1 MMEGV
6 CRPGFF
12 QGVMTVVL
20 KLLNLVRPERAY
32 FGEKDY
38 QQLRVIKEMVQRV
51 FYSDGDRGVSYGS
64 RRVGPRGKFPKCP
77 SFCRGKG
84 ESCRY
89 GAGLCQAQTCAKAA
103 EMLEGAGF
111 LVEYVEEHFGRRF
124 AAARLE
130 GVRLIDNV
138 PARWMRS
145 ECSCVLMSGTVRFS
159 AVFTRETI
167 YVLLFG
173 ARQASA
179 PPRTNLGCSCAAV
192 LRENSIEPDRIAMA
206 AICSV
211 VPDVLHSLRNC
222 FRKYFSFEPFI
233 LQPGAKT
240 GLKIRYRNP
249 LEVGAD
255 KIANAV
261 GGLFCFP
268 GKNLLIIDFGTA
280 TTLCAVTKNKE
291 YLGGIITPGIYA
303 SMELL
308 ESKTARLP
316 AVEIVRPKEIL
327 GRSAVESIQSGL
339 Y

>member
-1 MMEGV
+1 MLLCLDVGNTQIFGGVYEGDDL
-6 CRPGFF
+6 RSTFRR
-12 QGVMTVVL
+12 TSSI
-20 KLLNLVRPERAY
+20 RASSDE
-32 FGEKDY
+32 FGMF
-38 QQLRVIKEMVQRV
+38 LR
-51 FYSDGDRGVSYGS
+51 
-64 RRVGPRGKFPKCP
+64 
-77 SFCRGKG
+77 
-84 ESCRY
+84 
-89 GAGLCQAQTCAKAA
+89 
-103 EMLEGAGF
+103 
-111 LVEYVEEHFGRRF
+111 
-124 AAARLE
+124 
-130 GVRLIDNV
+130 
-138 PARWMRS
+138 
-145 ECSCVLMSGTVRFS
+145 
-159 AVFTRETI
+159 
-167 YVLLFG
+167 
-173 ARQASA
+173 
-179 PPRTNLGCSCAAV
+179 AV
-192 LRENSIEPDRIAMA
+192 LRENGIEPDRIAMA

-316 AVEIVRPKEIL
+316 AVEIVRPREIL

-339 Y
+339 YYGTLAAIKGLAAALTKEHFAAERPFILATGGFGRLFEAESFFDAFLPELALIGLRRAAELRARAEITSHSGAKSGGQS